1 MAFDLYCAC
10 ASGYINLE
18 KIDAFLKMIRTE
30 LLAGCCSQ
38 PIMKA
43 TSIKSRKC
51 KLKHCLGF
59 GS

>member
-30 LLAGCCSQ
+30 LLAGCSQ
-38 PIMKA
+38 SIMKA

-51 KLKHCLGF
+51 KF
-59 GS
+59 R